1 MAAGFR
7 VKGETTGHVL
17 DLIEFLFLHS
27 TAKASTFLTQITRG
41 LVLFSIWT
49 FSLPHRF
56 PFECL
61 GSKGPFAFG

>member
-1 MAAGFR
+1 MAAGLN
-7 VKGETTGHVL
+7 VKGETIGHVL
-17 DLIEFLFLHS
+17 DLIEFLSLHS
-27 TAKASTFLTQITRG
+27 VAITGHILNSDHSG